1 MKTRKLLSLVLALMM
16 LCGIAASATA
26 ETVTELPRNETLY
39 FGGQQ
44 WGTVNSYNPVGT
56 NQNNAMGVSTATAGS
71 RTIMF
76 ETLYMYNFLDGSM
89 TGLLA
94 DGDPVWND
102 DLTAVTIKLKD
113 AATWNDGT
121 PVTAEDVAK
130 TWEVSV
136 KLQNGAAGTYQAFV
150 DSIEVVDEK
159 TFVIHST
166 LTEDGKPSNPLKISD
181 FLVATFV
188 AQKAWLETLEERN
201 DGDTIA
207 MLNDRAEDAA
217 FSGPYGPYI
226 DNDQQVVFIR
236 NENYWGQDASMW
248 GKLPV
253 PKYIAHTIYADN
265 AATEVAFRAG
275 EIDVGQIFV
284 PNIQNLWLEDNLP
297 VSTYMDEAPYGICL
311 TMPTAWFNMNN
322 PVLQN
327 VAIRKA
333 IAMAVDYDAIIEN
346 AMTNQSPSFADVPR
360 SLMNPTDGEQALY
373 DHEAVA
379 DLQWVGN
386 DIEGAKALLDEA
398 GIVDTDGDGYRE
410 LDGEKVALNC
420 VCPNGWTDWQAAMEI
435 VAAAGQNIGL
445 ELTTLFPEWSI
456 CQTVFTNPNQTE
468 YDIFMWSPDASGPSM
483 PWGRVRQM
491 LSSEFVGLENNW
503 SGNWGQYVNERADE
517 IIAAIPLTTDE
528 AELKALYTEAVEIY
542 LTEVP
547 SFSLMYRPAFFHAV
561 NESVWTNYPEDG
573 DGRNIPPAICTD
585 GYGIAALYDLELVEG

>member
-1 MKTRKLLSLVLALMM
+1 
-16 LCGIAASATA
+16 
-26 ETVTELPRNETLY
+26 
-39 FGGQQ
+39 
-44 WGTVNSYNPVGT
+44 
-56 NQNNAMGVSTATAGS
+56 
-71 RTIMF
+71 
-76 ETLYMYNFLDGSM
+76 
-89 TGLLA
+89 
-94 DGDPVWND
+94 
-102 DLTAVTIKLKD
+102 
-113 AATWNDGT
+113 
-121 PVTAEDVAK
+121 
-130 TWEVSV
+130 
-136 KLQNGAAGTYQAFV
+136 
-150 DSIEVVDEK
+150 
-159 TFVIHST
+159 
-166 LTEDGKPSNPLKISD
+166 
-181 FLVATFV
+181 
-188 AQKAWLETLEERN
+188 
-201 DGDTIA
+201 
-207 MLNDRAEDAA
+207 
-217 FSGPYGPYI
+217 
-226 DNDQQVVFIR
+226 
-236 NENYWGQDASMW
+236 MW

-284 PNIQNLWLEDNLP
+284 PNIQNLWLEDGLP
-297 VSTYMDEAPYGICL
+297 VSTYMDEEPYGICL
-311 TMPTAWFNMNN
+311 TMPTAWYNMNN

-398 GIVDTDGDGYRE
+398 GIVDTAGDGYRE
-410 LDGEKVALNC
+410 LDGEKIALNC

-573 DGRNIPPAICTD
+573 DGRNIPPAVCTD

>member
-1 MKTRKLLSLVLALMM
+1 M
-16 LCGIAASATA
+16 
-26 ETVTELPRNETLY
+26 
-39 FGGQQ
+39 
-44 WGTVNSYNPVGT
+44 
-56 NQNNAMGVSTATAGS
+56 
-71 RTIMF
+71 
-76 ETLYMYNFLDGSM
+76 
-89 TGLLA
+89 
-94 DGDPVWND
+94 
-102 DLTAVTIKLKD
+102 
-113 AATWNDGT
+113 
-121 PVTAEDVAK
+121 
-130 TWEVSV
+130 
-136 KLQNGAAGTYQAFV
+136 
-150 DSIEVVDEK
+150 
-159 TFVIHST
+159 
-166 LTEDGKPSNPLKISD
+166 
-181 FLVATFV
+181 

-201 DGDTIA
+201 DGDAIA

-386 DIEGAKALLDEA
+386 DVEGAKALLDEA

-573 DGRNIPPAICTD
+573 DGRNIPPAVCTD